1 MLIFLYRLHSTHYA
15 IVKVIGSSLHNLE
28 ELILVELG
36 GTYDGAIK
44 FLVRGCPKLKKLQ
57 VGRGVTLESVQ
68 YLLLGL
74 PNLVEFK
81 HPLMVHAL
89 ERIIQDGRA
98 DEVSNLRMIYIGDN
112 HFHLF
117 DATDAYKSAH
127 TVTNHL
133 INITKLDIT
142 VSLTSCTESLTTFA
156 LTVSTMNHLTE
167 LTWRESSRD
176 DNSDLVLILKA
187 VGHQLRLLDLY
198 CKNYFVL
205 EVIDQC
211 RKLRVLRIASGEW
224 GTYDQSIDSHR
235 NEPFTPF
242 QHLQEL
248 HLSGLHHYH
257 FIPTLLKSLIAS
269 PVLRNLTLVRL
280 PIFTDNIVEAAFS
293 HVNENGEQLAFT
305 SLRKLKLYICCFIT
319 NYLENI
325 VSHERVPLELLVI
338 QGCSR
343 LKEIHLWKPQRF
355 EIEVID
361 LKDDYYY

>member
-68 YLLLGL
+68 YMLLGL

-98 DEVSNLRMIYIGDN
+98 DEVSNLRMIYIDDN

-117 DATDAYKSAH
+117 VATDVYKSAQ
-127 TVTNHL
+127 TVINHL

-167 LTWRESSRD
+167 LTWREYFRD
-176 DNSDLVLILKA
+176 DNLDLVLILKA

-198 CKNYFVL
+198 CKSYCVL
-205 EVIDQC
+205 KVIDQC
-211 RKLRVLRIASGEW
+211 RQLRVLRIASGER
-224 GTYDQSIDSHR
+224 GTYDKSIASDL

-242 QHLQEL
+242 QHLEEL

-269 PVLRNLTLVRL
+269 PVLQDLKLQCL
-280 PIFTDNIVEAAFS
+280 PIFTDNILEAAFT
-293 HVNENGEQLAFT
+293 HINEKGEQLAFT
-305 SLRKLKLYICCFIT
+305 SLRKLDIYSCCFIT

-338 QGCSR
+338 QGCSD
-343 LKEIHLWKPQRF
+343 LTEIHLWKPQRF

-361 LKDDYYY
+361 TKEGLYY